1 MLHCYFFTSDGK
13 LKVAN
18 SVAGVRQAFQDGTLY
33 WLDIEDPTESEEEVL
48 WEIFNFH
55 HLAIEDCIATHQY
68 PKIDDYGDYLYLIVH
83 AIEYDKTGGAFRT
96 SELDVFLTERFVLTF
111 HYQPMRSMT
120 QRRHRL
126 NEGALAPDR
135 RPAFLLHQ
143 ILDNLIHNY
152 GPAMDDFEKRISN
165 IEELIIKKPDP
176 RVLDRIFKFKK
187 ETLNLKRILG
197 PQREVIN
204 RLSRGEFRLIPA
216 ELRAYYRDIFDEIS
230 RYAEI
235 TESHRDVIMMA
246 LDAYLSATSNR
257 LNEVMRALTLIST
270 IFLPLTFITGL
281 FGMNFQ
287 HIPGAGN
294 WWGFYITIGAS
305 VLIGAGL
312 YLFFKFKKWV

>member
-1 MLHCYFFTSDGK
+1 MIQCYFFAPDGK
-13 LKVAN
+13 LKVV
-18 SVAGVRQAFQDGTLY
+18 SDPPGVRQAYQDGTLY
-33 WLDIEDPTESEEEVL
+33 WVDLENPTESEEEIL

-83 AIEYDKTGGAFRT
+83 AVDYHKADGVFRT
-96 SELDVFLTERFVLTF
+96 TELDIFLTPQFVLTF
-111 HYQPMRSMT
+111 HYQALRTTTLS
-120 QRRHRL
+120 RHRL
-126 NEGALAPDR
+126 NEGAVPPDR
-135 RPAFLLHQ
+135 RPAFLLYQ
-143 ILDNLIHNY
+143 ILDSLIHNY
-152 GPAMDDFEKRISN
+152 APAMEGFEKRISN

-176 RVLDRIFKFKK
+176 RILDRIFQFKK
-187 ETLNLKRILG
+187 EVLNLKRIVG

-204 RLSRGEFRLIPA
+204 RLGRGEFRLIPL
-216 ELRAYYRDIFDEIS
+216 ELRAYYRDVFDEIS
-230 RYAEI
+230 RYAEL

-257 LNEVMRALTLIST
+257 LNEIMRALTLIST

-287 HIPGAGN
+287 HIPGAGH

-305 VLIGAGL
+305 ALLGVGM
-312 YLFFKFKKWV
+312 YFFFKYKKWV

>member
-1 MLHCYFFTSDGK
+1 MLHCYYFTPDGK
-13 LKVAN
+13 LKAAN
-18 SVAGVRQAFQDGTLY
+18 DVAGVRQAFQDGALY
-33 WLDIEDPTESEEEVL
+33 WVDIEDPSESEEEIL

-68 PKIDDYGDYLYLIVH
+68 PKIDDYGEYLYLIVH
-83 AIEYDKTGGAFRT
+83 AIEYNKTDGAFRT

-111 HYQPMRSMT
+111 HYQPMRSTT

-126 NEGALAPDR
+126 NEGAVAPDR
-135 RPAFLLHQ
+135 RSAFLLHQ

-152 GPAMDDFEKRISN
+152 GPALEDFEKRISN

-204 RLSRGEFRLIPA
+204 RLGRGEFRLIPA

-257 LNEVMRALTLIST
+257 LNEIMRALTLIST

-287 HIPGAGN
+287 HIPGAGS
-294 WWGFYITIGAS
+294 WWGFYLTIGAS

>member
-1 MLHCYFFTSDGK
+1 MLHCYFFTPEDK
-13 LKVAN
+13 LKTAN

-83 AIEYDKTGGAFRT
+83 AIEYDKTASAFRT
-96 SELDVFLTERFVLTF
+96 SELDVFLTERFLLTF
-111 HYQPMRSMT
+111 HYKPMRST
-120 QRRHRL
+120 TLRRHRL
-126 NEGALAPDR
+126 NEGAIAPDR
-135 RPAFLLHQ
+135 RSAFLLHQ

-152 GPAMDDFEKRISN
+152 GPALEDFEKRISN
-165 IEELIIKKPDP
+165 IEELIIKKPEP

-230 RYAEI
+230 CYAEI
-235 TESHRDVIMMA
+235 AESHRDVIMMA

-281 FGMNFQ
+281 FGMNFE
-287 HIPGAGN
+287 HIPGAGHR
-294 WWGFYITIGAS
+294 WGFYLTIGAS
-305 VLIGAGL
+305 VLIGVGL

>member
-1 MLHCYFFTSDGK
+1 
-13 LKVAN
+13 
-18 SVAGVRQAFQDGTLY
+18 
-33 WLDIEDPTESEEEVL
+33 
-48 WEIFNFH
+48 
-55 HLAIEDCIATHQY
+55 
-68 PKIDDYGDYLYLIVH
+68 
-83 AIEYDKTGGAFRT
+83 
-96 SELDVFLTERFVLTF
+96 
-111 HYQPMRSMT
+111 
-120 QRRHRL
+120 
-126 NEGALAPDR
+126 
-135 RPAFLLHQ
+135 
-143 ILDNLIHNY
+143 
-152 GPAMDDFEKRISN
+152 
-165 IEELIIKKPDP
+165 
-176 RVLDRIFKFKK
+176 VLDRIFKFKK

>member
-1 MLHCYFFTSDGK
+1 MLHCYFFAADGK
-13 LKVAN
+13 LKTAN
-18 SVAGVRQAFQDGTLY
+18 DVAGVRQAFQDGALY
-33 WLDIEDPTESEEEVL
+33 WLDIEDPTESEEEIL

-55 HLAIEDCIATHQY
+55 PLAIEDCIATHQY

-111 HYQPMRSMT
+111 HYQPMRSTT

-126 NEGALAPDR
+126 NEGAISPDR

-152 GPAMDDFEKRISN
+152 SPAMDDFEKRISN

-281 FGMNFQ
+281 FGMNFH
-287 HIPGAGN
+287 HIPGAGS
-294 WWGFYITIGAS
+294 WWGFYLTIGAS
-305 VLIGAGL
+305 ALIGAGM
-312 YLFFKFKKWV
+312 YLFFKFKKWM